1 MTEVAE
7 FKRGPGGR
15 PTRAEAE
22 RRLGTLLDTAMRLF
36 LEHGFEA
43 VTVEEIARQ
52 AGVAK
57 RFIYARYGD
66 KSELFIA
73 TVEHKLFGN
82 LEDTLHAIEPSRRGV
97 EHGLYEFGQA
107 LIRMATQPDAV
118 ALHRLFVASAP
129 QFPEIA
135 KRFVERNRDRIV
147 GEAERFLRFYVD
159 RGEIELRHPQLMVE
173 QFFISVI
180 GIPQRLALL
189 GLRESAEDQDK
200 RLRVA
205 VGLFI
210 NGCRSAGHQ
219 QQPLNRPLPMA

>member
-22 RRLGTLLDTAMRLF
+22 RRLGTLLGTAMRLF
-36 LEHGFEA
+36 LERGFEA
-43 VTVEEIARQ
+43 VTVEEIAKQ

-66 KSELFIA
+66 KSELFVA
-73 TVEHKLFGN
+73 AVERNLLGR

-97 EHGLYEFGQA
+97 ERGLYELGRT
-107 LIRMATQPDAV
+107 LIKMATQPEAV
-118 ALHRLFVASAP
+118 ALHRLFVSSAP
-129 QFPEIA
+129 QFPEVA
-135 KRFVERNRDRIV
+135 KRFLDRNRDRV
-147 GEAERFLRFYVD
+147 VREAERVLRFYAD
-159 RGEIELRHPQLMVE
+159 RGEIELPHLQLTIE

-180 GIPQRLALL
+180 GIPQRLALM
-189 GLRESAEDQDK
+189 GLRESAEDEDR

-205 VGLFI
+205 VRLFI
-210 NGCRSAGHQ
+210 NGCRVSRKTNGE
-219 QQPLNRPLPMA
+219 